1 MVFRQTTGDDSTPEE
16 IYSETLDG
24 MEQGFTRNR
33 FQFET
38 GDFVSV
44 RVVGVNGAGGR
55 VSVNT
60 TGVTVDLTPPALT
73 AIVDGNDLSSDIR
86 YQSANDS
93 LAVTWS
99 VSDVESAIARILGN
113 VYEVREGRRLK
124 VYPADD
130 SDGVEIPVDRVMWN
144 ADGLE
149 LNSGSRY
156 IPSLTFANG
165 AGSEVTHESDGVVVD
180 LTPPTVM
187 SLSVGSDTYL
197 NDADDAVTMVANP
210 NQTEVRWLAADAE
223 SGIERYLV
231 GVVDENGTF
240 VSEYA
245 AFEGSETVGLI
256 LTPSSFPPET
266 LFRVALVAV
275 NRAGVWSG
283 QSLSEPYR

>member
-1 MVFRQTTGDDSTPEE
+1 MYHQIGGNSPPEE

-24 MEQGFTRNR
+24 VKREFTRNR
-33 FQFET
+33 FQFES
-38 GDFVSV
+38 GDFVFV
-44 RVVGVNGAGGR
+44 GVVGVNGAGGH

-60 TGVTVDLTPPALT
+60 TGVTIDLTPPELT
-73 AIVDGNDLSSDIR
+73 AIVDGNDLLNDLQ

-99 VSDVESAIARILGN
+99 VRDAESGIDRILGN

-124 VYPADD
+124 VYPVDD
-130 SDGVEIPVDRVMWN
+130 SDGIEIPADQVTWN

-165 AGSEVTHESDGVVVD
+165 AGSEVTHESNGVIVD
-180 LTPPTVM
+180 LTPPTVT
-187 SLSVGSDTYL
+187 SLSVASDTYL
-197 NDADDAVTMVANP
+197 DADDAVTMVANP
-210 NQTEVRWLAADAE
+210 NQTEVRWLAMDAE

-231 GVVDENGTF
+231 GVVDENSTF
-240 VSEYA
+240 VSEYTI
-245 AFEGSETVGLI
+245 FEGSVTWGLI
-256 LTPSSFPPET
+256 LTPSNLPPDT

-275 NRAGVWSG
+275 NQAGVWSER
-283 QSLSEPYR
+283 SLSDPYR